1 MRWDNY
7 NSTEPSAITS
17 SSVLRGCTTLTSTA
31 LTNGDYV
38 YTGNTTDSGVR
49 YVDEYMQRA
58 QQGFVYTPSQWDTQE
73 LDRLHTSWY
82 DSVDKA
88 NDKKL
93 SNRKLLLL

>member
-7 NSTEPSAITS
+7 GSTGPSAITS
-17 SSVLRGCTTLTSTA
+17 SSGLSNTTLTSTA
-31 LTNGDYV
+31 STNGDYV

-58 QQGFVYTPSQWDTQE
+58 QQGFVYTPSQWDTRE
-73 LDRLHTSWY
+73 LDRLHTGWY
-82 DSVDKA
+82 DSVDEA